1 MKNIFLLSLIV
12 ISVFSSENIIL
23 TNDTNFN
30 LYIKEHLGNLVTY
43 IGFAITFI
51 TFLFIERQSKRKSK
65 RNSGSILFIGI
76 IASLFIGSLFEI
88 MKYNIF
94 N

>member
-51 TFLFIERQSKRKSK
+51 TFLFIERKSK